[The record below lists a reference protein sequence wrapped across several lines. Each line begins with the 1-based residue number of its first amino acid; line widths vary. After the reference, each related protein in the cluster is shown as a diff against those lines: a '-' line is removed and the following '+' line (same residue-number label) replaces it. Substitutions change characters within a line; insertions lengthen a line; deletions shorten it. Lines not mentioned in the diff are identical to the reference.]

1 MIFSRNRI
9 KITARLTITTPI
21 SLLTLAFSLASANA
35 ATRTWNPSGD
45 GNFNNAANWSTT
57 LPGTSDIA
65 QFAAAS
71 VTGPNV
77 TAPITIGSVN
87 FTSTGTGYDL
97 TSTNSSDALTLMST
111 STGAGNSAVAV
122 QVASGNTQIDA
133 PLIFGAA
140 AASTQQISQVTG
152 GTLILNG
159 TISSTNSITLN
170 YAGGGTITINGT
182 NSNTGS
188 SVQTA
193 NSTINV
199 GNSSAFGTS
208 TLVFAATNGTLAAGI
223 NLTGASAIA
232 NAISFSGA
240 QETFANSGAN
250 GFEFSGTVDLG
261 GAARTINAKTS
272 AGITFD
278 NVISDD
284 GGGGLTIT
292 TASSSNVTLKGA
304 NTYTGATTI
313 SGTGGVTVSSINT
326 AGNPG
331 NLGTNSVIHLGS
343 TTAAGS
349 LAYNGAGETTDRT
362 IDLSG
367 TTGGATID
375 TSGATGP
382 LVFINGVTSS
392 GVGAKTLTL
401 RGTDS
406 AVNQIN
412 GVIVD
417 SSGGATS
424 LIKRDSGTWSLG
436 GANTY
441 TGTTTILGGT
451 LSVSSMGTIGN
462 PGGAGEASTVE
473 LGSGNTAV
481 TLAYAGAGET
491 TDHIIDLA
499 GTTGS
504 ATIDTSNSTG
514 ALILTGNITAS
525 GAGSKTLTLSGGN
538 NDNVQGI
545 ISDNSVSDTTSIS
558 KTGTGTWILSG
569 ANTYSGGTTVR
580 NGTLSVASIGLA
592 GNPGNLGTNSTINLG
607 NGNNTGTLAYT
618 GAGETT
624 DRVINLNG
632 TGGGATLD
640 TTGAT
645 GALIFTSNFTAT
657 GSGAKTLTLKGGNG
671 DTIQGAIIDSGGGAT
686 SLSKTANGTWI
697 LSGAN
702 TYSGG
707 TNISN
712 GVLQLTGANATLGL
726 GNVTVTSGATRLDI
740 TTGVL
745 NAISD
750 TATLSLAGGGTAG
763 VADNGFAKLGNGID
777 EVVAALILG
786 GTNEAP
792 GTYGSSTSGA
802 ANVFDEYFSGNGII
816 TVVPEPSVYAL
827 LVAGSGLIFG
837 ARRFRRRRD

>member
-1 MIFSRNRI
+1 MALF
-9 KITARLTITTPI
+9 L
-21 SLLTLAFSLASANA
+21 SLSSANA
-35 ATRTWNPSGD
+35 ATRTWNTASD

-57 LPGTSDIA
+57 LPGANDIA
-65 QFAAAS
+65 QFAAPPGAQPFLTAS
-71 VTGPNV
+71 
-77 TAPITIGSVN
+77 ITISSLN
-87 FTSTGTGYDL
+87 FAAGASTAGPGYDL
-97 TSTNSSDALTLMST
+97 TNTGAFALTLMST
-111 STGAGNSAVAV
+111 NTGNGNAAIAAQTSNTAAVPAV
-122 QVASGNTQIDA
+122 TTIDV
-133 PLIFGAA
+133 PVILGAA
-140 AASTQQISQVTG
+140 AGSTQQISQVG
-152 GTLILNG
+152 NGTLVLNDQ
-159 TISSTNSITLN
+159 ISSTNSITLN
-170 YAGGGTITINGT
+170 YAGGGTININGT
-182 NSNTGS
+182 NSNSGS

-193 NSTINV
+193 NNTINV

-208 TLVFAATNGTLAAGI
+208 TLVFAASNGVLGAGI

-232 NAISFSGA
+232 NNIIFNNASSSTIN
-240 QETFANSGAN
+240 FANSGAN

-261 GAARTINAKTS
+261 GVAAAVRTINAKTS
-272 AGITFD
+272 AGVTFD

-284 GGGGLTIT
+284 AGAGLTIVT
-292 TASSSNVTLKGA
+292 SNGSNVTLGGA

-343 TTAAGS
+343 TTAAGV
-349 LAYNGAGETTDRT
+349 LAYNGSGETTDRT

-375 TSGATGP
+375 TSAATGP
-382 LVFINGVTSS
+382 LVFINGVSAS

-401 RGTDS
+401 RGTNS
-406 AVNQIN
+406 AVNQLN
-412 GVIVD
+412 GIIVD

-424 LIKRDSGTWSLG
+424 LTKSDSGTWSLG

-451 LSVSSMGTIGN
+451 LAVSSMGTIGN
-462 PGGAGEASTVE
+462 PGGVGEASTVE
-473 LGSGNTAV
+473 LGNKTTAV
-481 TLAYAGAGET
+481 TLAYTGAGET

-545 ISDNSVSDTTSIS
+545 ISDNSVSNTTSVS

-580 NGTLSVASIGLA
+580 NGTLSIASIGLA

-632 TGGGATLD
+632 TGGGGTID

-657 GSGAKTLTLKGGNG
+657 GLGAKTLTLKGGNG
-671 DTIQGAIIDSGGGAT
+671 DTIQGAIVDSSGGAT
-686 SLSKTANGTWI
+686 ALSKTGNGTWI

-712 GVLQLTGANATLGL
+712 GVLQLVGANATLGL

-745 NAISD
+745 NAIND
-750 TATLSLAGGGTAG
+750 TATLSLAGGGTPG
-763 VADNGFAKLGNGID
+763 VADFGYARLGTGID
-777 EVVAALILG
+777 EVVGTLILNG
-786 GTNEAP
+786 VNEAP

-802 ANVFDEYFSGNGII
+802 ANQFDEFFNGNGII
-816 TVVPEPSVYAL
+816 TVVPEPSVYGMLAMGAGL
-827 LVAGSGLIFG
+827 LMG
-837 ARRFRRRRD
+837 ANRFRRRRD